1 MQCLVGA
8 QVLLEMLGTRYAMP
22 GGCSPHDADQLKPLV
37 DKLSAA
43 DEATDQRAQEQ
54 EKTATLPLQ
63 APQCEGH
70 QRVEGL
76 LAFSDAESADASAQ
90 EHQDVQPSKSSAAA
104 RIARIRAG
112 IADLTSQLQKM
123 QHELSEEAD
132 LQVQVS
138 LYRETCEAFL
148 HLRRRFDAIRAVRSN
163 PMPNCHAPS
172 NQTSKRGKDAKEG
185 QRKRRVAPDQIGDE
199 NSPLP
204 GFVPQIGC
212 CHTPAL
218 CFTLTHVNRDHLYVG
233 P

>member
-1 MQCLVGA
+1 
-8 QVLLEMLGTRYAMP
+8 
-22 GGCSPHDADQLKPLV
+22 
-37 DKLSAA
+37 
-43 DEATDQRAQEQ
+43 
-54 EKTATLPLQ
+54 
-63 APQCEGH
+63 
-70 QRVEGL
+70 
-76 LAFSDAESADASAQ
+76 
-90 EHQDVQPSKSSAAA
+90 
-104 RIARIRAG
+104 
-112 IADLTSQLQKM
+112 M

-132 LQVQVS
+132 VQVQES

-185 QRKRRVAPDQIGDE
+185 QRKHRVAPDQIGDE

-204 GFVPQIGC
+204 GIVPQIGC
-212 CHTPAL
+212 RHTPGL